1 MTAVE
6 TAVWLTAG
14 YAVFLILVAHGF
26 DRLARVTARRSER
39 WRTGSFVYHADH
51 DAWVCPQDQWLWPVS
66 FDADN
71 RLMRYRAT
79 PTVCNACPVK
89 ASCTTSSKGREITR
103 EIDPWPHSEAGR
115 FHRGIAC
122 TIAALACL
130 LPLASLV
137 PERDPLDALV
147 LLVTVAFAG
156 AASVPLVS
164 HFWNTPDGFPEHVP
178 EEKEPGPMDIAAT
191 LDTAVNAIADAQE
204 SLIPA
209 SRRSVYGSDNAS
221 AAYGSD
227 NASAGYGS
235 DNASAG
241 YGSDNASAG
250 QRGPD
255 RYGARRATAR
265 SEEHP

>member
-1 MTAVE
+1 MTRVD

-26 DRLARVTARRSER
+26 DRLARVTARRSDR
-39 WRTGSFVYHADH
+39 WRTGSFTYHADH

-66 FDADN
+66 FDSEN

-89 ASCTTSSKGREITR
+89 SSCTTSSRGREVTR
-103 EIDPWPHSEAGR
+103 EVDPWPHSEAGR

-122 TIAALACL
+122 TIAALAGL
-130 LPLASLV
+130 LPLVTLV

-147 LLVTVAFAG
+147 LVATIVFAG
-156 AASVPLVS
+156 VASIPLVS

-178 EEKEPGPMDIAAT
+178 VEKESEPLDIAARVT
-191 LDTAVNAIADAQE
+191 SVDLAVNVIADPQE

-221 AAYGSD
+221 AG
-227 NASAGYGS
+227 
-235 DNASAG
+235 
-241 YGSDNASAG
+241 
-250 QRGPD
+250 GPGRD
-255 RYGARRATAR
+255 RYRARRGAVS
-265 SEEHP
+265 SEEYR